1 MQRETTAGQPG
12 ASQAVEEHNGM
23 TVFVVVSCDCVIGVY
38 GTMYSANEIGLQAA
52 MDRFGVAG
60 QVEEFEVY
68 SSQDERERC
77 AEIADQFERDEIDYS
92 ARLCAA
98 NIATEIRKDIS
109 QVSSVPERT
118 CKPGE

>member
-1 MQRETTAGQPG
+1 
-12 ASQAVEEHNGM
+12 M